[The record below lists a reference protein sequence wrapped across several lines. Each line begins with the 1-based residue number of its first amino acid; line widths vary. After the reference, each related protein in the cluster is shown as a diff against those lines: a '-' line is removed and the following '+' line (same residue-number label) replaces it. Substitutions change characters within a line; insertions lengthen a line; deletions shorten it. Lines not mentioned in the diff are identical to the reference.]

1 MARRDRKAAGR
12 TRLEALLDAGDFRSA
27 SAEVRRVL
35 ADAAAPEA
43 ERAAAL
49 EAGRR
54 LGPEPGALWAG
65 ALAAAAVAVAV
76 ALGLLH
82 R

>member
-1 MARRDRKAAGR
+1 MARKDRKAAGG
-12 TRLEALLDAGDFRSA
+12 TRLEALFDAGDFRAA

-35 ADAAAPEA
+35 VDAAAPEA
-43 ERAAAL
+43 DRAAARGA
-49 EAGRR
+49 AGR
-54 LGPEPGALWAG
+54 LGPEPGALWTG
-65 ALAAAAVAVAV
+65 AAAAAAVALAI

>member
-1 MARRDRKAAGR
+1 MARKDRRAAGGA
-12 TRLEALLDAGDFRSA
+12 RLEALFDAGDFRAA
-27 SAEVRRVL
+27 SAEVRRVQ
-35 ADAAAPEA
+35 ADAALPEA
-43 ERAAAL
+43 DRAAARKA
-49 EAGRR
+49 EAR

-65 ALAAAAVAVAV
+65 AAALAALVLAA